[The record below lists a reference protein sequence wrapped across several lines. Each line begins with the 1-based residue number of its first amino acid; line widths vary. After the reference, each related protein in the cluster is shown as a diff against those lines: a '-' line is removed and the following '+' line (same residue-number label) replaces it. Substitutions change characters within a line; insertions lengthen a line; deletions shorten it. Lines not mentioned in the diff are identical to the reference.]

1 MQQFKEKDTMFVM
14 DYYSLLKFMNNHN
27 GDLMKNGDGLNFG
40 GWRPL
45 RLRIGFCGV
54 GVMDSFNET
63 CNNEYGVLLHNCL
76 IYLKAMPL
84 AIVTMSPMLKL

>member
-1 MQQFKEKDTMFVM
+1 MYEQPQWRCNEEWWWFE
-14 DYYSLLKFMNNHN
+14 LW
-27 GDLMKNGDGLNFG
+27 

-45 RLRIGFCGV
+45 MLRIGFCGG

-63 CNNEYGVLLHNCL
+63 CGNDYGMSLHTCL

-84 AIVTMSPMLKL
+84 AIVIMSPMLTCKM